1 MNTRYH
7 QVRSLEKGLR
17 ILCCLS
23 AGGESSIIDL
33 AEATDIPRPTVH
45 RLVDTLINIGYVSRG
60 RRPGLFR
67 LTGQVRNLAAGY
79 RESDQFLDI
88 ADPILAKLGDDI
100 VWPTD
105 IATYDDLG
113 MVIRTSTHQ
122 RSPMS
127 LHGATTGAR
136 FPMLLSSIGLTYLAF
151 CPETEQRTIIRS
163 LKAKGLANDLGEVE
177 IRKILSQAKARGY
190 ALRHGQGDAR
200 TSSISVPIMRGKRV
214 MACLCIVWIHSAL
227 PVSAAVN
234 RYLGTLQDAARDIEE
249 SWRTRQKEKIKMS
262 SI

>member
-1 MNTRYH
+1 MSTRYH
-7 QVRSLEKGLR
+7 QVRSLDKGLR
-17 ILCCLS
+17 VLSCLS
-23 AGGESSIIDL
+23 ARGESSIIDI
-33 AEATDIPRPTVH
+33 AEGTDIPRPTVH

-60 RRPGLFR
+60 RRQGLFR

-88 ADPILAKLGDDI
+88 ADPILIKLGDDI

-105 IATYDDLG
+105 IATYDDLC
-113 MVIRTSTHQ
+113 MIIRTSTHQ

-136 FPMLLSSIGLTYLAF
+136 FPMLLSSIGVTYLAF
-151 CPETEQRTIIRS
+151 CPEAEQRSIIRS
-163 LKAKGLANDLGEVE
+163 LKAKGLTNDLREIE
-177 IRKILSQAKARGY
+177 IRKLLSQTRTRGY
-190 ALRHGQGDAR
+190 GLRHGQGDAR
-200 TSSISVPIMRGKRV
+200 TSSISVPIMQGKRV

-234 RYLGTLQDAARDIEE
+234 RYLGTLQDAARTIEE
-249 SWRTRQKEKIKMS
+249 GWRARQKGKIQMS